1 MIKDMDDL
9 KRKMKEDADEFSD
22 ALYTKGFLIYH
33 DGITDVQLSHLH
45 EILPGLPESYIACLQ
60 GYNIFDVAVGY
71 FDLTPVSGG
80 ATNIVDSLVKAQS
93 EEESFLP
100 RAILDPLGLYWIGNN
115 NNDTIYVAG
124 KNSPYE
130 EGEIVAIHE
139 FIFDA
144 QEKDYENYRL
154 LLAKDFEQFLIIAG
168 NLNEVHRL
176 NLDSDLAKVEML
188 QRLKALNVD
197 EKYHDGWMEYL

>member
-1 MIKDMDDL
+1 MDDL
-9 KRKMKEDADEFSD
+9 KRKMKEDADDYESD
-22 ALYTKGFLIYH
+22 VHKKRFLIYN
-33 DGITDVQLSHLH
+33 DGISDTQLTHLN
-45 EILPGLPESYIACLQ
+45 EILPELPESYTKCLKK
-60 GYNIFDVAVGY
+60 YTIFDVDVGY
-71 FDLTPVSGG
+71 FDLTPISWD
-80 ATNIVDSLVKAQS
+80 TDSIVDSLIKAQS
-93 EEESFLP
+93 VEESFLP
-100 RAILDPLGLYWIGNN
+100 RLILDPLDLYWIGNN

-124 KNSPYE
+124 KNSPYA

-139 FIFDA
+139 FILDA
-144 QEKDYENYRL
+144 EEKDYESYKS

-176 NLDSDLAKVEML
+176 NLDSDLAKAEML